1 MLQNLNGYQSIHMTT
16 LKGKPKIC
24 PECKGNG
31 YLKTGMNTIVQCLNC
46 WSEGEIDET
55 IWARNYDPI
64 IPDELQSTR
73 KED

>member
-1 MLQNLNGYQSIHMTT
+1 MLKKTT
-16 LKGKPKIC
+16 AIYRSTRMNMSKGKPRIC

-64 IPDELQSTR
+64 IPDELQSIE
-73 KED
+73 KD

>member
-1 MLQNLNGYQSIHMTT
+1 MLQTLNGYQSISMIMS
-16 LKGKPKIC
+16 KGKPRIC

-31 YLKTGMNTIVQCLNC
+31 YLRTEMQTIVQCLTC

-64 IPDELQSTR
+64 IPDELQSIE
-73 KED
+73 KD

>member
-1 MLQNLNGYQSIHMTT
+1 MLKKTTAIYRSIRMTMS
-16 LKGKPKIC
+16 KGRRIC
-24 PECKGNG
+24 KDCKGNG
-31 YLKTGMNTIVQCLNC
+31 YLRTDMNTIVQCLTC

-55 IWARNYDPI
+55 IWAMNYDPI

>member
-1 MLQNLNGYQSIHMTT
+1 MSRKITAIYRSTRMNMS
-16 LKGKPKIC
+16 KGRRIC
-24 PECKGNG
+24 KDCKGNG
-31 YLKTGMNTIVQCLNC
+31 YLRTEMNTIVQCLNC